1 MISYICF
8 KLLALSIDGGLAVFS
23 LHPVEMLSWKF
34 PFIAM
39 QYIFFVGKPVYTVS
53 ALLPKRPDS
62 IAASYYWFLG
72 FWLYKL

>member
-23 LHPVEMLSWKF
+23 LRPVEMLSWKF

-39 QYIFFVGKPVYTVS
+39 QYILFVGKPVYTVS

-72 FWLYKL
+72 F